1 MSVSIKGLDEA
12 VEFTDAV
19 ASRMR
24 DMSPL
29 TRVLAEDVKR
39 LIDDS
44 FAQSRSP
51 GGEQW
56 AALKP
61 STVRQRRQGSD
72 QPLIDTGTLRN
83 SAFARGTSQGVS
95 FGAGA
100 SYGPFH
106 QFGTR
111 RVPARPFLPV
121 TQSGEF
127 MRSGP
132 AATEVAAIRRAI
144 VEYLKTGRIT

>member
-1 MSVSIKGLDEA
+1 MSVSVKGLDEA
-12 VEFTDAV
+12 IEYTDAV
-19 ASRMR
+19 ARRLR

-29 TRVLAEDVKR
+29 TRVLAEDVKT

-51 GGEQW
+51 DGSPWE
-56 AALKP
+56 ALKP
-61 STVRQRRQGSD
+61 STVKRRRQGSST
-72 QPLIDTGTLRN
+72 PLVDTGTLRG
-83 SAFARGTSQGVS
+83 SVSARGTTTGVM

-100 SYGPFH
+100 SYAPFH

-111 RVPARPFLPV
+111 RVPSRPFLPV
-121 TQSGEF
+121 TPSGDF

-132 AATEVAAIRRAI
+132 AATELAAIKRAI